1 MRISTKKKFIF
12 LARPRTGS
20 TTCRNV
26 VQPHADIIGVHI
38 SKITDDFP
46 FYNHIPARELKQL
59 FEDRNMEWDAYK
71 KFCFARNPYDRIVS
85 LYHHNIWMTGK
96 EKSFED
102 YVNKIVDPKRI
113 LTVSLENF
121 IGDENQKNLDVDVL
135 QFENIYE
142 DLTKYLLQ
150 FGVKVTREHIPHL
163 NSSENRGKYREY
175 YTDELRERIAN
186 LYAQEIDRFG
196 YEF

>member
-1 MRISTKKKFIF
+1 MRISTEKKFIF

-46 FYNHIPARELKQL
+46 FYNHIPAVELKQL
-59 FEDRNMEWDAYK
+59 FEERDMVWSDYK

-96 EKSFED
+96 EKTFEY
-102 YVNKIVDPKRI
+102 YVNNIVDPKNI
-113 LTVSLENF
+113 LTISLENF
-121 IGDENQKNLDVDVL
+121 IGDEDQKNLDVDVL
-135 QFENIYE
+135 QFEKIYDE
-142 DLTKYLLQ
+142 LAQYLLQ
-150 FGVKVTREHIPHL
+150 FGIKVTAQHVPHL

-175 YTDELRERIAN
+175 YTDQLRERIAD
-186 LYAQEIDRFG
+186 LYALEIDMFG
-196 YEF
+196 YTF